1 MIAFDLNCSNGH
13 QFEGWFASSG
23 DFEGQQSRGL
33 VVCPQCGSAQVVKAP
48 MAPAVPRKGKEP
60 IVLDFATSQV
70 AMGTP
75 TSVAVVSPS
84 MTQPTACA
92 RRQGSTIDAATL
104 PAPPPERQ
112 SLALQHAPHL
122 PRKLLEMKGLIS
134 SPLVSLPT
142 ASVNLTRAGVRLTAR
157 QLEVVEMVG
166 RAMPNKVIA
175 AHLDLSEGT
184 VKSHLNTIFRAIGA
198 RNRME
203 LLLRAQEL
211 GLVSGELPERK
222 RPPAPAFCDHRPSP
236 TARPHLRSPPRPW
249 RFRFPASAASAVSSA
264 VCASS

>member
-1 MIAFDLNCSNGH
+1 MNTPLSSARRALLIEDHEIVINAVAACLRTHGLLQMFDKVASLGEARALLDSGEKFSMVILDLNLSDARGL
-13 QFEGWFASSG
+13 EALAALAESWPDLPKLVYSG
-23 DFEGQQSRGL
+23 DDSVDTMARAFELGALG
-33 VVCPQCGSAQVVKAP
+33 
-48 MAPAVPRKGKEP
+48 
-60 IVLDFATSQV
+60 FV
-70 AMGTP
+70 AKNEP
-75 TSVAVVSPS
+75 TSELTTAVDTVL
-84 MTQPTACA
+84 
-92 RRQGSTIDAATL
+92 RGR
-104 PAPPPERQ
+104 
-112 SLALQHAPHL
+112 PHL

-222 RPPAPAFCDHRPSP
+222 RPPAPAF
-236 TARPHLRSPPRPW
+236 
-249 RFRFPASAASAVSSA
+249 
-264 VCASS
+264 

>member
-1 MIAFDLNCSNGH
+1 ML
-13 QFEGWFASSG
+13 
-23 DFEGQQSRGL
+23 RG
-33 VVCPQCGSAQVVKAP
+33 
-48 MAPAVPRKGKEP
+48 R
-60 IVLDFATSQV
+60 
-70 AMGTP
+70 
-75 TSVAVVSPS
+75 
-84 MTQPTACA
+84 
-92 RRQGSTIDAATL
+92 
-104 PAPPPERQ
+104 
-112 SLALQHAPHL
+112 PHL

-222 RPPAPAFCDHRPSP
+222 RPPAPAF
-236 TARPHLRSPPRPW
+236 
-249 RFRFPASAASAVSSA
+249 
-264 VCASS
+264 